1 MRTTLVV
8 ALFALA
14 VATARADV
22 PPPPGLKRVS
32 VDHKIETTK
41 EFADF
46 AFYTITGFEKVTE
59 VKLDP
64 KKPHTIEGKGRG
76 GPFQFCTLVAVPK
89 DAAKAYPTEKE
100 FHVALSKD
108 KVPGQIKAKEDFSSL
123 TTLKSTDARASVT
136 VTHKL
141 EKVTAKDGFV
151 FAAQEKKGAKPE
163 VEEEAARPRG
173 GLWVAGLAA
182 TAGLVLG
189 GLWLAGRSRGRA
201 VK

>member
-1 MRTTLVV
+1 MRTTLAV
-8 ALFALA
+8 ALLAAA

-22 PPPPGLKRVS
+22 PPPPGLKRVT

-46 AFYTITGFEKVTE
+46 TFYTIVGFEKVTE

-64 KKPHTIEGKGRG
+64 KKPFTIEGKGRG

-89 DAAKAYPTEKE
+89 GAAKAYPTEKE
-100 FHVALSKD
+100 FHAALAKD

-123 TTLKSTDARASVT
+123 TTIKSTDARTSVT
-136 VTHKL
+136 LTHKL
-141 EKVTAKDGFV
+141 EKVSEKDGIV
-151 FAAQEKKGAKPE
+151 FAVPEKKGGKPE
-163 VEEEAARPRG
+163 EEEEAAQPRG

-201 VK
+201 GK